1 MRNGPA
7 PDGAAGSEEEKVFKA
22 RIRRLA
28 SLRDLEG
35 HRDPDGPGLGPVRR
49 PERRRRRSTS
59 IVLASRFVAIAT
71 TEPEHSPVA
80 NEGRFRPG
88 SSAADSTFDTLIYR
102 SNCRVLHAVPAPR
115 KDRGRNRPF
124 RPAGQD
130 D

>member
-7 PDGAAGSEEEKVFKA
+7 PGGAAGSEEEKGFKA

-28 SLRDLEG
+28 SVRDLEG
-35 HRDPDGPGLGPVRR
+35 HREPDGPGLGPVRR

-71 TEPEHSPVA
+71 TEPEHSPLVD
-80 NEGRFRPG
+80 GCRFTPC
-88 SSAADSTFDTLIYR
+88 SSAADSTFDTLIQR

-115 KDRGRNRPF
+115 ED
-124 RPAGQD
+124 
-130 D
+130 

>member
-28 SLRDLEG
+28 GVRDLKG
-35 HRDPDGPGLGPVRR
+35 HRDSDGPGLGPVRR

-71 TEPEHSPVA
+71 TEPEHFAPCITNA
-80 NEGRFRPG
+80 FIRPC
-88 SSAADSTFDTLIYR
+88 SSAADSTFDTLI
-102 SNCRVLHAVPAPR
+102 
-115 KDRGRNRPF
+115 
-124 RPAGQD
+124 
-130 D
+130 